1 MNVVTSLT
9 NQASAVWKRASLMML
24 QMAHDTL
31 EMKAQ
36 LAGML
41 MLKRAHSTGFLG
53 CRSTEL
59 ACKCRISVPVQADW
73 VRR

>member
-36 LAGML
+36 LGGML
-41 MLKRAHSTGFLG
+41 MLKRAHNTGFLG
-53 CRSTEL
+53 CRSTGL